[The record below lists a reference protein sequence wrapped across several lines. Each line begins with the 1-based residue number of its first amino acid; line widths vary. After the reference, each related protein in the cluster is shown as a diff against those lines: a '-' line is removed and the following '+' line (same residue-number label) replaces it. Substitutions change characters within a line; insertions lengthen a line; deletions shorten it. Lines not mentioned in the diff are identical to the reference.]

1 MIGETERAHIAAAKA
16 YRPAGEPSGARRR
29 LADFITSFYARIRI
43 AVPAGLAD
51 RLADPSLP
59 VIEMAHDG
67 QLPHL
72 GIVRSVLKADEI
84 AAATGGVCLYLIG
97 NHYTSAMKPRNLHL
111 GMPLRGVAPEKTKSP
126 LRVSVGGASEDVPF
140 KLLPA
145 PSKEQLGD
153 LEARAADYLTNNAA
167 HERSR
172 GTEVRD
178 LGAVEARMAATFHV
192 LRSTAGEVGSFGDWL
207 IRVQHDLLDA
217 GRSLPSTLFAP
228 FGDLHVP
235 LRRELAAV
243 MAREPDTIRLKASVS
258 QGQRERGEKPYAALP
273 VSSGWLACP
282 RCGNRARTESLS
294 TTAVRFKCPGCGQT
308 AEGTLADF
316 EDRFSPDI
324 VLFELM
330 LFQAGIHGW
339 VVGSRAAYHPVIE
352 AAHRL
357 ILGGEMPPKF
367 LLASVPR
374 FRGIGDPP
382 DGYGRTR
389 LVRALFESER
399 DVLLSALRAPWAED
413 PALTSPHL
421 DLP

>member
-1 MIGETERAHIAAAKA
+1 MIGEIERAHIAAAKA
-16 YRPAGEPSGARRR
+16 YGPHGDPSAARRR
-29 LADFITSFYARIRI
+29 LADFVTAFYARIR
-43 AVPAGLAD
+43 APVPVGLIE
-51 RLADPSLP
+51 RLADPTRP

-111 GMPLRGVAPEKTKSP
+111 GMPLRGVPPEKTKSP

-140 KLLPA
+140 KLLPTPA
-145 PSKEQLGD
+145 REQLD
-153 LEARAADYLTNNAA
+153 ELEARAADYLTNNAA
-167 HERSR
+167 YERSR
-172 GTEVRD
+172 GIEVSD
-178 LGAVEARMAATFHV
+178 LGAVEAKMAATFGV
-192 LRSTAGEVGSFGDWL
+192 LRTVAGEVGSFGDWL

-217 GRSLPSTLFAP
+217 RRSLPVTLFAP
-228 FGDLHVP
+228 FGDLHLP
-235 LRRELAAV
+235 LRQELAAV
-243 MAREPDTIRLKASVS
+243 MEREPETLRLKASVS
-258 QGQRERGEKPYAALP
+258 QEQRERGEKPYATLP

-282 RCGNRARTESLS
+282 RCGNRAKMDSMS
-294 TTAVRFKCPGCGQT
+294 ATAIRFKCPRCGQ
-308 AEGTLADF
+308 AAQGPLSEF
-316 EDRFSPDI
+316 ENLFSPDI

-330 LFQAGIHGW
+330 LFQAGLHGW

-352 AAHRL
+352 AAHRQ

-382 DGYGRTR
+382 EGYGRTR
-389 LVRALFESER
+389 LVRALFEI
-399 DVLLSALRAPWAED
+399 DVHVLCDALQAPWPED
-413 PALTSPHL
+413 PSVRSPHL
-421 DLP
+421 PN